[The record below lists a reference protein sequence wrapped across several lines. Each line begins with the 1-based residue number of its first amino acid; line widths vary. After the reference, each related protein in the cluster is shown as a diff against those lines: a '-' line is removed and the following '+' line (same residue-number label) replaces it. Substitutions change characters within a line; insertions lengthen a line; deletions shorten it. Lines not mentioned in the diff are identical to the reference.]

1 MLSVNKLIVAALSL
15 FSIALLTM
23 TFFLPEESEVNKLL
37 HYYDFGL
44 CVVFFY
50 DFLKQ
55 FINSDQKLKYFFTY
69 GWLDLLSSIPVIAE
83 FRYVRIFRIFR
94 VLRIIQSFR
103 MLVKFISSNRVASLY
118 GLIIFMAVTIMIITS
133 TLVLYFEKDSGNIKT
148 AEDAL
153 WWSYVTITTVGYGD
167 FYPVTSIG
175 KLLSGILILTGIA
188 SFGAVISYITGRV
201 DTIKEKGKNR

>member
-23 TFFLPEESEVNKLL
+23 TFFLPEDSEVNKLL

-201 DTIKEKGKNR
+201 DSIKAKGKSN

>member
-55 FINSDQKLKYFFTY
+55 FINSDQKLKYFFTF

-133 TLVLYFEKDSGNIKT
+133 TLVLYFEKDTGNIKT

>member
-153 WWSYVTITTVGYGD
+153 WWNYVTITTVGYGD

>member
-44 CVVFFY
+44 CIVFFY

-103 MLVKFISSNRVASLY
+103 MLVKFIRSNRVASLY

-201 DTIKEKGKNR
+201 DTIKAKGKHH

>member
-23 TFFLPEESEVNKLL
+23 TFFLPEDSEVNKLL

>member
-133 TLVLYFEKDSGNIKT
+133 TLVLYFEKDTGNIKT

>member
-23 TFFLPEESEVNKLL
+23 TFFLPEDSEVNKLL

-133 TLVLYFEKDSGNIKT
+133 TLVLYFEKDTGNIKT

>member
-15 FSIALLTM
+15 FSIMLLSM
-23 TFFLPEESEVNKLL
+23 TFFLPEESEVNILL

-83 FRYVRIFRIFR
+83 FRYVRIFRVFR

-103 MLVKFISSNRVASLY
+103 MLAKFISSNRVASLY

-133 TLVLYFEKDSGNIKT
+133 TLVLFFEKDTGNIKT

>member
-15 FSIALLTM
+15 FSIVLLTV
-23 TFFLPEESEVNKLL
+23 TFFLPEASEVNKLL

-133 TLVLYFEKDSGNIKT
+133 TLVLYFEKDTGNIKT

-175 KLLSGILILTGIA
+175 KLLSAILILTGIA

>member
-15 FSIALLTM
+15 FSIVLLTM
-23 TFFLPEESEVNKLL
+23 TFFLPEASEVNKLL

-133 TLVLYFEKDSGNIKT
+133 TLVLYFEKDTGNIKT

-175 KLLSGILILTGIA
+175 KLLSAILILTGIA